1 VNWFVLVIEA
11 IIVAP
16 IWAAAHIAPDGHDVV
31 GRAAQGYSLLF
42 SVIFR
47 PALMI
52 FGFYAGFLLT
62 EPVSA
67 LINSSFMTIVSGT
80 QAGSMSGMIVIIGY
94 TCVYVSISITVTH
107 LCYSLIHWVPDNCL
121 RWIASATSGLTGAER
136 AGDDAKGMMHKTTH
150 TAEDAGR
157 TAVGTVVENN
167 KDAANKPENKPQNSL
182 SNSELM

>member
-1 VNWFVLVIEA
+1 MPLIPWVTWMTSVVNWFVLVIEA

-62 EPVSA
+62 GEPA
-67 LINSSFMTIVSGT
+67 EFGKNRTLRFSG
-80 QAGSMSGMIVIIGY
+80 
-94 TCVYVSISITVTH
+94 H
-107 LCYSLIHWVPDNCL
+107 P
-121 RWIASATSGLTGAER
+121 
-136 AGDDAKGMMHKTTH
+136 
-150 TAEDAGR
+150 
-157 TAVGTVVENN
+157 
-167 KDAANKPENKPQNSL
+167 
-182 SNSELM
+182 